1 MDIAGNSHTSPV
13 KIKRVIEKKTEEKD
27 TISDQNLE
35 LLEIVNDNFNNSF
48 PSSSNSYSSAEK
60 LISFKYKS
68 GSHRQVIQKL

>member
-13 KIKRVIEKKTEEKD
+13 KIKRVIEGVKDQKD

-35 LLEIVNDNFNNSF
+35 LREIINDNYNNPF

-68 GSHRQVIQKL
+68 GSHRQVI

>member
-13 KIKRVIEKKTEEKD
+13 KIKRVIEGVKD
-27 TISDQNLE
+27 QKDAISDQNLE
-35 LLEIVNDNFNNSF
+35 LRDIINDNYNNPF

-68 GSHRQVIQKL
+68 GSHRQVI